1 MSLPEPVKKRQA
13 PVIKYDLKMK
23 ILREFDEWNLSKS
36 ELARSHGISVTSVT
50 RILNNREELE
60 ALQGTGVDPDRRVYT
75 KSKGNNSKGVKP
87 KGKKS
92 QNLPISVSS
101 GEEEDEE
108 EEEETVVFPH
118 SRNSAPEYDDPE
130 ASFEKAL
137 KQLEEYTV
145 QLMACDVL
153 IYDNQNHPAA
163 ALAAP
168 SDDLYELY
176 EELMETE
183 FRMRNVIC

>member
-1 MSLPEPVKKRQA
+1 M
-13 PVIKYDLKMK
+13 IKYDLKMK

-60 ALQGTGVDPDRRVYT
+60 ALQGSGVDPDRRVYT
-75 KSKGNNSKGVKP
+75 KSKGNNSKGKP
-87 KGKKS
+87 KGKKM
-92 QNLPISVSS
+92 QHLPISVSS
-101 GEEEDEE
+101 GEEDEGEE
-108 EEEETVVFPH
+108 EERETADIPQ
-118 SRNSAPEYDDPE
+118 SRNSVPEFDDPE

-137 KQLEEYTV
+137 KQLGEYTV
-145 QLMACDVL
+145 QLMSSCDVL
-153 IYDNQNHPAA
+153 IYDNQTHPVA
-163 ALAAP
+163 AAP